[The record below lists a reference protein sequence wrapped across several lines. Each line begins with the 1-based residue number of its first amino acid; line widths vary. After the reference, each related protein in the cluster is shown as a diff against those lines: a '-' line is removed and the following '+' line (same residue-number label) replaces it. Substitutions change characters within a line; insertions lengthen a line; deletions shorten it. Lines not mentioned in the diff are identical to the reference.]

1 MTVID
6 AHTHIMPPELIA
18 RRDECCRLDQW
29 FGNLHADPKT
39 RLADAND
46 LLASMARAGIDRS
59 VVFGFAFAD
68 SGLCHECNA
77 YVLDVAQQNKV
88 LIPFLV
94 VNPAAHEIA
103 CREARDGLEKGAVGI
118 GELMP
123 DGQGFA
129 LDDLDLWAPLME
141 LGRAYDATI
150 MIHVNEPVGHD
161 YRGKGRYGPQAACR
175 LAGHY
180 PDNRIILAHWG
191 GGLPFYELMPEV
203 RAALTNVY
211 YDTAAS
217 FFLYEES
224 IFRHVAA
231 WAPHKVL
238 FATDYP
244 LVGQKS
250 FLEHVQRCGLA
261 PQTMEAILGGNLVNI
276 LKGGKGETF
285 HGDGSDLRS
294 H

>member
-1 MTVID
+1 MTIVD
-6 AHTHIMPPELIA
+6 AHTHIMPPQLIA
-18 RRDECCRLDQW
+18 QRDECCRLDQW
-29 FGNLHADPKT
+29 FANLHADPKT
-39 RLADAND
+39 RLADADD

-59 VVFGFAFAD
+59 VAFGFAFAD

-77 YVLDVAQQNKV
+77 YVLDMAQRNDA

-94 VNPAAHEIA
+94 LNPAAGEVA

-129 LDDLDLWAPLME
+129 VDDLALLGPLME
-141 LGRAYDATI
+141 LARAYDAVM

-161 YRGKGRYGPQAACR
+161 YRGKGRYGPQAAYH
-175 LAGHY
+175 LAMHF
-180 PDNRIILAHWG
+180 PQNRIILAHWG

-203 RAALTNVY
+203 RAALANVY

-224 IFRHVAA
+224 IFRHVTA
-231 WAPHKVL
+231 WAQSKVL

-244 LVGQKS
+244 LVAQKR
-250 FLEHVQRCGLA
+250 FLQRVRNCAL
-261 PQTMEAILGGNLVNI
+261 PPDVLEAVLGGNAARVLERR
-276 LKGGKGETF
+276 KGGI
-285 HGDGSDLRS
+285 
-294 H
+294 